1 MNRFDNRTSKQF
13 QKDIKKSH
21 ITEAEIVLRIAYE
34 TFLQK
39 GYWPNLT
46 PNRNR
51 LYREISN

>member
-21 ITEAEIVLRIAYE
+21 ITEAEIALRIAYE

-46 PNRNR
+46 PNR
-51 LYREISN
+51 Y